1 MEIDFPSSRRTCTG
15 RSSSSSHDDNG
26 DDDDVEE
33 SILSGVTSTSSRY
46 EGGGSLLWPSSTD
59 DDDTGR
65 GKTKKKKKRSRRKQ
79 KNQMKSSSQRHPTT
93 TSSSY
98 ASSNY
103 VEGAGQI
110 AADFPTDRT
119 PFHRRPSH
127 ENSYSGESKGS
138 IKSHDLICKEGV
150 REEQSSSSR
159 QQSLREKELRQ
170 SLLRASIVRRRN
182 KSMDNLE
189 RRPSIERRPSKD
201 DLLEQESRQ
210 SSLVAAHKAQQGG
223 QGNNGL
229 SSSSKNNNNNNNSAA
244 ERGGGD
250 GGGDGEV
257 GGLQR
262 SFHSASCF
270 DEGSMRSSFEQHQH
284 SEHHAS
290 IPTSLVSSL
299 NNNSAD
305 NPNPG
310 GEFLCEEFVS
320 RSSFQKTKNNLHV
333 VDEKSGSGM
342 LSSPVEPLIMEEEYD
357 PRKPWRKAPAVAV
370 NCKNNNNR
378 RGSTATFRSSLNSSL
393 NFDPDVMKDF
403 QEQIKDVKAY
413 QDQQKEQHQD
423 NNNHDDNDQENLMQ
437 SSRSSRSLQS
447 ASEALAVLTAAAAA
461 AAAPVVDE
469 VPPDPPLE
477 DTSLSTAQRETKA
490 DESTALSS
498 LAQDDDDSELTE
510 LRHAQEA
517 LFPIQEGGFKKKI
530 TEGSEQS
537 DAVSGI
543 SFGVEALENSE
554 LLLPLDSGDRKQAA
568 HRNDVSLDIVQ
579 EEDAHI
585 VQEKILLQKQQQK
598 QQQIEDII
606 REQEQLQ
613 NQQDQEDRRLEP
625 EQKKR
630 SGQAITMRRLS
641 SDDFGANQIRED
653 LQLDDLPSS
662 AGDIYNKRRSHN
674 DSDTFSDVDIEAN
687 PRSSTTKVC
696 LNFTDDSIENE
707 FSTTKLEDIE
717 FGGRESKL
725 YQEEEENLDVSELGL
740 LFEANRNDDDILQDQ
755 DDNSTSSRGT
765 GTRTSSS
772 KVSSKKTNSTLES
785 AIQPLK
791 NILKRSASSIDTKTT
806 TNIRRRNKRLWKF
819 CVWNCRKITACVIL
833 LLGVFVAIGV
843 LAWLGA
849 VKNSQAKN
857 TGGKGTGDGDTD
869 PATNIDGSGLDGV
882 EQPSAEGP
890 GFNLQPL
897 ENGPTQPPSLS
908 PSQSYSPSTRSII
921 LNDGDGPGNIGLAP
935 SIANTSR
942 NETQATESPSTAPS
956 VSTPPVAATIVS
968 YPTNPPISVNVPSV
982 QTDISGAMAFSEPVP
997 KDTEANLIMFLDA
1010 LKKTIRSTVSPSL
1023 DTNDELIYVEIN
1035 SIDGE
1040 VVGSLLQRRRFLRRW
1055 LQTGSSVGIMFLDA
1069 LKKTIRSTVSPSL
1082 DTNDELIYVEINSI
1096 DGEVVGSLLQRRRF
1110 LRRWLQTGSSVDYN
1124 IVVLT
1129 NCDFSGCTD
1138 ADTVA
1143 DDVFSRVNNEM
1154 TTSVTSG
1161 AFSSTL
1167 EVNMISSSGG
1177 SLEYVTGVELG
1188 DFSEPTVTV
1197 LSPSGDYGANETS
1210 NTDSTTSTTDI
1221 APSTYVN
1228 TTANETNPTLFVNE
1242 TATANASSIADSST
1256 EDGTQPL
1263 TPNDT
1268 IDNSNVTSNP
1278 MLKPGFPFNATFGG
1292 NQTLSPYPSNG
1303 NSTPDGW
1310 VVNDSLSS
1318 FTNSTVDKVES
1329 SVVGGNSTTIS
1340 FNTSAFNAS
1349 FSPSPTL
1356 ASNETFPVSYANET
1370 LLNKTEELLTS
1381 NPAYDMENSAMDN
1394 STT

>member
-1 MEIDFPSSRRTCTG
+1 MEIDFPSSRRTCNG

-170 SLLRASIVRRRN
+170 SLLRASIVRRQN

-201 DLLEQESRQ
+201 DLLKQESRQ

-250 GGGDGEV
+250 GGSDGEV

-299 NNNSAD
+299 NNNTAD

-517 LFPIQEGGFKKKI
+517 LFPIQEGGFKKKS

-543 SFGVEALENSE
+543 SFGVDALENSE

-630 SGQAITMRRLS
+630 PGQAITMRRLS

-956 VSTPPVAATIVS
+956 VLTPPVAATLVS

-982 QTDISGAMAFSEPVP
+982 QTDISGVMVFSEPVP
-997 KDTEANLIMFLDA
+997 KDTEVNLIMFLDA

-1023 DTNDELIYVEIN
+1023 DTNDDLIYVEIN

-1040 VVGSLLQRRRFLRRW
+1040 AVGSLLL
-1055 LQTGSSVGIMFLDA
+1055 
-1069 LKKTIRSTVSPSL
+1069 
-1082 DTNDELIYVEINSI
+1082 
-1096 DGEVVGSLLQRRRF
+1096 RRRF

-1129 NCDFSGCTD
+1129 NCDFSGCTGAD
-1138 ADTVA
+1138 AVA

-1154 TTSVTSG
+1154 ATSVTSG

-1177 SLEYVTGVELG
+1177 SLEYVTGVKLG

-1228 TTANETNPTLFVNE
+1228 TTANET

-1381 NPAYDMENSAMDN
+1381 NPAYVMENSAMDN